1 MSQNSNLV
9 RLQKFIADSGV
20 TSRRKAE
27 DLISQGRVRVNGQV
41 ENTLGAKINPEVDV
55 VHVDNQVVEVKPSAK
70 LYIVM
75 NKPRGYVT
83 TSHDPE
89 GRPTVLDLCQDI
101 SERIYPIG
109 RLDYNSEGLLLL
121 TNDGDF
127 ANQVIHPSSNII
139 KMYEVKV
146 FGTITEAI
154 LKKLKSKVI
163 IEGAAI
169 KPVSVRV
176 IERLKNKTKLEFR
189 LSEGKNR
196 EIRKICAHNGITID
210 RLKRVAIGGLGI
222 EGLGVGKIALI
233 SKKQLIERIGL
244 GDKNQEPQNYFSTK
258 KTVKLKDKKINPNTK
273 LADDKRFYK
282 FRKEHYKSTINN
294 YQQVK
299 KQQQSKDENA
309 KKTDE

>member
-9 RLQKFIADSGV
+9 RLQKYIADSGV

-27 DLISQGRVRVNGQV
+27 DLISQGRVKVNGHV
-41 ENTLGAKINPEVDV
+41 ENTLGAKINPEEDV
-55 VHVDNQVVEVKPSAK
+55 VHVDNQVVEVKSSDK

-101 SERIYPIG
+101 SERIYPVG

-127 ANQVIHPSSNII
+127 ANQVIHPSSKII

-146 FGTITEAI
+146 FGIITEPI
-154 LKKLKSKVI
+154 LKKLKSKVV
-163 IEGAAI
+163 IEGTAI

-210 RLKRVAIGGLGI
+210 KLKRVAIGGLGI
-222 EGLGVGKIALI
+222 EGLGVGKFALV

-258 KTVKLKDKKINPNTK
+258 KTVKLKDKKINPSTK

-299 KQQQSKDENA
+299 KQQQSKEENA
-309 KKTDE
+309 KKEE